1 MLFGTALSAA
11 LGWGQLGGCFWSR
24 WLWCTR
30 GHRDRGGIR
39 GGRGTRAGWG
49 GRGSGRG
56 VRGGWGLRDV
66 DLAGRGI
73 GWGGRSHGG
82 GGLAAPAATAGAR
95 GLALGVRDLAVGH
108 LGGVRVGAVGR
119 GRDQGRTRG
128 EGRGRG

>member
-1 MLFGTALSAA
+1 MLFGTAQGTALSAA
-11 LGWGQLGGCFWSR
+11 LGWGHLGGCFWSR

-73 GWGGRSHGG
+73 GWGGRGVGWGGRSRGG
-82 GGLAAPAATAGAR
+82 GGLAAPAATAG
-95 GLALGVRDLAVGH
+95 
-108 LGGVRVGAVGR
+108 GR
-119 GRDQGRTRG
+119 GAAPRVPGPGRWPPG
-128 EGRGRG
+128 GGCGG